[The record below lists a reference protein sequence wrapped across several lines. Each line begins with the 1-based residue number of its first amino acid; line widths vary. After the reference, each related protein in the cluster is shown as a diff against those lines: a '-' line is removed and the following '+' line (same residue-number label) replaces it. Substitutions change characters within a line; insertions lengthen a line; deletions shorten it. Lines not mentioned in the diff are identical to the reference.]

1 MLRRRGSTGAR
12 ASLPH
17 TQGLVGLWWRELA
30 KGGQSAERST
40 TPGGNGAGYQAGQ
53 KGQAAPRHK
62 ARGNQERISKSA
74 LEWNE
79 EIKSTAAEGKQWET
93 KSKRKSKSKRREE
106 HSS

>member
-40 TPGGNGAGYQAGQ
+40 TPGGNGAGYQAGP
-53 KGQAAPRHK
+53 GCTE